1 MKKGESVVLHHV
13 GGINTN
19 LTCLA
24 MYGGLG
30 YYGIDGNVVI
40 SGCVWELLNTGT
52 ISLKNN

>member
-24 MYGGLG
+24 MYGGIG